1 LIGEEGRAIV
11 GAPFY
16 LAEASGSVAVSEAA
30 VGSSFMRRI
39 RGGALVDPLFY
50 VQIFLILLLCVL
62 ILYPAGILIN
72 LALRDDSGG
81 LTLKWFVDAY
91 SNPRNL
97 AAIVNTVIIAVGTA
111 AASMVAGTF
120 LAWAVVRTDMPGRRL
135 IEMAS
140 IIPFIS
146 TPFIGALA
154 WVLLASPE
162 TGLINQLW
170 NFLGG
175 QGALFN
181 IYSLGGIVF
190 VESLYEMPFV
200 FLMVAGA
207 LRSMDPTLEEAS
219 LSSGAGLWR
228 TTVRVTLP
236 LVLPAILGGA
246 LLVFVLA
253 AEQFGVP
260 AVLGTPARIRVLTT
274 VIVET
279 QASYPIRIG
288 LGAALSVTLLAI
300 ALAGLWLQRRL
311 LGSRSYTTIG
321 GKGAHPRR
329 FQLGAFRWVIFGICI
344 AYLMLAVV
352 LPYAAIFL
360 SSIRTIWTADFRWDQ
375 WTLENYRWVF
385 FDYPITQRALVN
397 SLILAVIG
405 ASVTMLL
412 CALISFFSLRTRLPG
427 RTVLDYLSMIPMGFP
442 GVVLAFGLLHAW
454 IYPPIVLY
462 GTIWILFVAYM
473 TRYIPIGVRSTSAT
487 LVQIHPELE
496 ESSLSSGANWFQ
508 TFKNITLPLLKPG
521 IFAGWILLF
530 IAFSRELSA
539 SILLYSPRLEVLSVA
554 IYDLLLGGQFRAL
567 SALAFLQIGMALAML
582 ALAKWVSGL
591 DRTPGR

>member
-1 LIGEEGRAIV
+1 
-11 GAPFY
+11 
-16 LAEASGSVAVSEAA
+16 
-30 VGSSFMRRI
+30 MRRI

-97 AAIVNTVIIAVGTA
+97 AAIVNTLVIAVGTA

-181 IYSLGGIVF
+181 IYSLGGIIF

>member
-1 LIGEEGRAIV
+1 
-11 GAPFY
+11 
-16 LAEASGSVAVSEAA
+16 
-30 VGSSFMRRI
+30 MRRV
-39 RGGALVDPLFY
+39 RAASLLDPLFY
-50 VQIFLILLLCVL
+50 VQVVVILFLCALIVYPAAILL
-62 ILYPAGILIN
+62 GMS
-72 LALRDDSGG
+72 LRDEAGG
-81 LTLKWFVDAY
+81 LTLKWFAEAY
-91 SNPRNL
+91 GNARNL
-97 AAIVNTVIIAVGTA
+97 GAILNTLVIASGTA
-111 AASMVAGTF
+111 VAATIAGTF

-135 IEMAS
+135 VEMAS
-140 IIPFIS
+140 VVPFIS

-154 WVLLASPE
+154 WVLLASPGA
-162 TGLINQLW
+162 GLLNQLW
-170 NFLGG
+170 SYLGG
-175 QGALFN
+175 PGVLLD
-181 IYSLGGIVF
+181 IYSLGGMIF

-219 LSSGAGLWR
+219 LSAGAGLWR
-228 TTVRVTLP
+228 TTTRVTLP

-274 VIVET
+274 SIVES
-279 QASYPIRIG
+279 QASYPIRLG

-300 ALAGLWLQRRL
+300 ALVGLWLQRRM
-311 LGSRSYTTIG
+311 LGRRSYTTIG
-321 GKGAHPRR
+321 GKGAQPRR
-329 FQLGAFRWVIFGICI
+329 FRLGRLRWAIFAACL
-344 AYLMLAVV
+344 AYLMLAVA

-397 SLILAVIG
+397 SLFLAVVG

-412 CALISFFSLRTRLPG
+412 CAVISFLSLRTRLPG
-427 RTVLDYLSMIPMGFP
+427 RRALDYLSMVPMGFP

-454 IYPPIVLY
+454 IHPPVVLY
-462 GTIWILFVAYM
+462 GTIWILFAAYM
-473 TRYIPIGVRSTSAT
+473 TRYIPIGVRATSAT

-508 TFKNITLPLLKPG
+508 TFKNVTLPLLKPG
-521 IFAGWILLF
+521 MLAGWILLF

-554 IYDLLLGGQFRAL
+554 IYDLLLGGEFRAL

-591 DRTPGR
+591 DRTPGERTGGRTP

>member
-1 LIGEEGRAIV
+1 MKRV
-11 GAPFY
+11 RGASLF
-16 LAEASGSVAVSEAA
+16 
-30 VGSSFMRRI
+30 
-39 RGGALVDPLFY
+39 DPLFY
-50 VQIFLILLLCVL
+50 VQILVILFLAAL
-62 ILYPAGILIN
+62 IIYPVAILIN
-72 LALRDDSGG
+72 MAFRDDTGG
-81 LTLKWFVDAY
+81 LTLRWFAEAY
-91 SNPRNL
+91 GNPRNL
-97 AAIVNTVIIAVGTA
+97 SAIVNTLIIAVGTA
-111 AASMVAGTF
+111 IASTVAGTF

-135 IEMAS
+135 IEMAA
-140 IIPFIS
+140 IVPFIS

-154 WVLLASPE
+154 WVLLASPG

-170 NFLGG
+170 NYAGG
-175 QGALFN
+175 PGALIN
-181 IYSLGGIVF
+181 IYSLGGIIF

-219 LSSGAGLWR
+219 LSAGAGLWR
-228 TTVRVTLP
+228 TTIKVTLP

-274 VIVET
+274 TIVET
-279 QASYPIRIG
+279 QASYPVRLG

-300 ALAGLWLQRRL
+300 ALIGLWLQRRM
-311 LGSRSYTTIG
+311 LGTRSYTTVG

-329 FQLGAFRWVIFGICI
+329 FQLGPFRWVIFGFCI

-352 LPYAAIFL
+352 LPYAAIFM
-360 SSIRTIWTADFRWDQ
+360 SSIRTIWTADFRWEQ
-375 WTLENYRWVF
+375 WTLENYRWVI
-385 FDYPITQRALVN
+385 FDYPITQRAIVN
-397 SLILAVIG
+397 SLFLAVVG

-412 CALISFFSLRTRLPG
+412 CALISFLSLRTKLPG
-427 RTVLDYLSMIPMGFP
+427 RKVLDYLSMVPMGFP

-454 IYPPIVLY
+454 IYPPLVLY

-508 TFKNITLPLLKPG
+508 TFKNVTLPLLKPG

-567 SALAFLQIGMALAML
+567 SALAFIQIGMALVML
-582 ALAKWVSGL
+582 AVAKWVSGL
-591 DRTPGR
+591 DRTPGH

>member
-1 LIGEEGRAIV
+1 MA
-11 GAPFY
+11 
-16 LAEASGSVAVSEAA
+16 VAQTA
-30 VGSSFMRRI
+30 GHP
-39 RGGALVDPLFY
+39 GALMGRLRPSWLLDPLLY
-50 VQIFLILLLCVL
+50 VQLVLILLL
-62 ILYPAGILIN
+62 GILIVYPAAI
-72 LALRDDSGG
+72 LIDMSLRDEAGALS
-81 LTLKWFVDAY
+81 LKWYVQAY
-91 SNPRNL
+91 TNPRNL
-97 AAIVNTVIIAVGTA
+97 NAILNTLIIAAGTA
-111 AASMVAGTF
+111 VAATVAGTF

-135 IEMAS
+135 VEMAS
-140 IIPFIS
+140 IVPFIS

-154 WVLLASPE
+154 WVLLASP
-162 TGLINQLW
+162 TSGLINQLW
-170 NFLGG
+170 TYAGG
-175 QGALFN
+175 PGALIN
-181 IYSLGGIVF
+181 IYSLTGIIF

-219 LSSGAGLWR
+219 LSSGAGLWQ

-274 VIVET
+274 SIVET
-279 QASYPIRIG
+279 QASYPIRLG

-311 LGSRSYTTIG
+311 LGGRSYTTVG

-329 FQLGAFRWVIFGICI
+329 FQLGPFRWLIFGFAV

-360 SSIRTIWTADFRWDQ
+360 SSIRTIWTADFRWEQ

-385 FDYPITQRALVN
+385 FDYPITQRAFVN
-397 SLILAVIG
+397 SLLLAVVG

-412 CALISFFSLRTRLPG
+412 CAVISFLSLRTRLPG
-427 RTVLDYLSMIPMGFP
+427 RRVLDYLSMVPLGFP

-454 IYPPIVLY
+454 IYPPVVLY

-521 IFAGWILLF
+521 IFAGWVLLF
-530 IAFSRELSA
+530 VAFSRELSA
-539 SILLYSPRLEVLSVA
+539 SVLLYSPRLEVLSVA

-582 ALAKWVSGL
+582 AVAKWVSGL
-591 DRTPGR
+591 DRTPVH